1 MEGHGSNSVWCACFT
16 TPAAITSFADNK
28 QHVVLSRTACMDV
41 TPDDA
46 SSRGGVVQAGPQ
58 GEIVATLIG
67 ERVVVEGDSRSDATT
82 KFVVDKSFV
91 EMRGGEPGAALFDA
105 YAMSLW
111 PGSTALEIHVH
122 QDAGPVFVVPAASRL
137 GAVVGCFDPQDCV
150 AYDAKDYRY
159 VGSHNLIVKGI
170 RNDNDDLSFPILR
183 GREEVGANYRLFMV
197 PVGAF
202 LTLADVQLDRGG
214 ILNHGW
220 LVLIRDSFEWSITW
234 SIFNY
239 GRLTASDTTFRYTTV
254 INSNNGISNFSRCM
268 FANNTQVSLHN
279 DGGTVRVVQSTFEHN
294 YGVSV
299 SNLLFTVQFFFLAPE
314 IVVSQQKNLIS
325 FVPFV
330 PFVPF
335 VSCSFAA

>member
-1 MEGHGSNSVWCACFT
+1 
-16 TPAAITSFADNK
+16 
-28 QHVVLSRTACMDV
+28 MDV

-67 ERVVVEGDSRSDATT
+67 ERVVVEGDNSSSSNVTT
-82 KFVVDKSFV
+82 KFVVDKSLV
-91 EMRGGEPGAALFDA
+91 ERRGGEPGSALFDA

-137 GAVVGCFDPQDCV
+137 GAVVGCFDPKDCV
-150 AYDAKDYRY
+150 AYDAKDYQY

-170 RNDNDDLSFPILR
+170 RNNDLSFPILR
-183 GREEVGANYRLFMV
+183 GMERTSETWESSYRLFTV

-214 ILNHGW
+214 VLNHGG
-220 LVLIRDSFEWSITW
+220 LVLIRDSFEWSIKW

-268 FANNTQVSLHN
+268 FANNTGVSLRN
-279 DGGTVRVVQSTFEHN
+279 DGTVRVVQSTFEHN

-299 SNLLFTVQFFFLAPE
+299 SYLLFTIQFFFFFLLLQKNSCLTAKQYNFFCPLRSLCFLFFCSLSRRDRRSLK
-314 IVVSQQKNLIS
+314 VVSFEIIIFFLAQ
-325 FVPFV
+325 VP
-330 PFVPF
+330 
-335 VSCSFAA
+335 CRW